1 MKREMRTH
9 HTDIKV
15 TFKSGSGL
23 QHVTVTIRT
32 RLDLLP
38 TISRAALPPQAPGE
52 NPPLLLPAS
61 RRSKH
66 FLASGCLTPVSAC
79 LHRAFSSSP
88 CVLSYSVFFSE
99 TMIKTSLEHSHTH
112 SCVFTHHTHTHTHT
126 HTRRP
131 SSTAVTETH
140 SLRSQKCLLSG
151 ALQKK
156 SAGPCSTASILFIDS
171 VQKLSYLKYLYSN
184 SNTVLQKHESFTSM

>member
-1 MKREMRTH
+1 MRTH

-99 TMIKTSLEHSHTH
+99 TMNKTSLEHSHTH
-112 SCVFTHHTHTHTHT
+112 SCVFTPHTHTHTHT
-126 HTRRP
+126 HTTAEFNSCHRNTQPTKPKMFTVWRFTEKVCRP
-131 SSTAVTETH
+131 LFH
-140 SLRSQKCLLSG
+140 SIHFIHRF
-151 ALQKK
+151 
-156 SAGPCSTASILFIDS
+156 SAKTKLFK
-171 VQKLSYLKYLYSN
+171 VF
-184 SNTVLQKHESFTSM
+184 V